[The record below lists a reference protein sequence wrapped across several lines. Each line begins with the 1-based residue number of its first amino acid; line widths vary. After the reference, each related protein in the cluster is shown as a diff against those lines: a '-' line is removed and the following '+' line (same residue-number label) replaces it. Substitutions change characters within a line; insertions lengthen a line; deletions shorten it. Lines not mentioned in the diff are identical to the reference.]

1 MNTLGTNI
9 KEARKQAGLT
19 QMELAKLTNLSRSY
33 IGDIE
38 KDRYN
43 PSLTT
48 LKAIAIAL
56 NKPLDTIL
64 TNNINKEENENTV
77 TTHDKKKPAQLEKI
91 LEESEIMFDGELV
104 KLNEED
110 KQTLKDAIELIY
122 YRAKQKNKR
131 KK

>member
-1 MNTLGTNI
+1 MSKKINLRNRRL
-9 KEARKQAGLT
+9 ELGLT
-19 QMELAKLTNLSRSY
+19 MKDVANAVGVSESTVSRWEAGNILNMKRNRLVALSNILQTPISNL
-33 IGDIE
+33 IE
-38 KDRYN
+38 E
-43 PSLTT
+43 S
-48 LKAIAIAL
+48 
-56 NKPLDTIL
+56 
-64 TNNINKEENENTV
+64 ENTV